1 MQALLNNQ
9 YFKSDTVAIN
19 GVCPLGNHAWVGSVV
34 NNQLYQ
40 TCLTMAGP
48 FKDLGIKGY
57 VPDVSEVYPKIYG
70 TSSLSNQELMQ
81 IQSHI
86 KRLRK

>member
-1 MQALLNNQ
+1 MNT
-9 YFKSDTVAIN
+9 KT
-19 GVCPLGNHAWVGSVV
+19 
-34 NNQLYQ
+34 
-40 TCLTMAGP
+40 P
-48 FKDLGIKGY
+48 FKDLGTKGY

>member
-1 MQALLNNQ
+1 M
-9 YFKSDTVAIN
+9 
-19 GVCPLGNHAWVGSVV
+19 CPLGNHVWVGSVV

-48 FKDLGIKGY
+48 FKDLSIKGY
-57 VPDVSEVYPKIYG
+57 VPDENEVYPRIYG
-70 TSSLSNQELMQ
+70 TSSLCNQELMQ